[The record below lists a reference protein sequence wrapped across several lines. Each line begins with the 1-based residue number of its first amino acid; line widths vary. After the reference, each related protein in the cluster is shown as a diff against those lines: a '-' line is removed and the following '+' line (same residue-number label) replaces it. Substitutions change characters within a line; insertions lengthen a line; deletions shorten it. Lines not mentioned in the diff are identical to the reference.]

1 MGGGRGAAAV
11 NATVAPSAATGGTG
25 GAYDVVFTPTV
36 AGAYNLA
43 LMVVTQASTQY
54 VTTAFSA
61 DALPQRGGSFT
72 LSGAP
77 GAFLSL
83 VADGSALLPSGASS
97 ATAAVQQAVREEVKT
112 AAAQARSCRPCSA

>member
-1 MGGGRGAAAV
+1 
-11 NATVAPSAATGGTG
+11 
-25 GAYDVVFTPTV
+25 
-36 AGAYNLA
+36 
-43 LMVVTQASTQY
+43 MVVTQASTQH

-61 DALPQRGGSFT
+61 AALPQRGFFT